1 MDAPGKWDKWIG
13 RTQTQFDT
21 LTPALITRFRA
32 TIDGSSP
39 GNTAPQGLHWCLCP
53 PDVATAE
60 LDDDGHPKRGSFIP
74 SVLPPKRMWAS
85 SKVEFH
91 TPLIVDA
98 DIERRITFANIREK
112 DGASGPLIFVEIDHQ
127 TFANGILAIS
137 ERQTLVYREASAAAP
152 RSKPA
157 DCAPNLSDWQWH
169 STCIPSETLL
179 FRYSALTFNTHRI
192 HYDRPYAQEKERYR
206 GLVVQGPLTATL
218 LLDLAAR
225 EIGHNQLKHLSF
237 RGEAPAFAGETLHLV
252 GRKEGEA
259 ITLAALGGDGRT
271 VMSAQAV

>member
-1 MDAPGKWDKWIG
+1 M
-13 RTQTQFDT
+13 
-21 LTPALITRFRA
+21 
-32 TIDGSSP
+32 
-39 GNTAPQGLHWCLCP
+39 
-53 PDVATAE
+53 
-60 LDDDGHPKRGSFIP
+60 
-74 SVLPPKRMWAS
+74 
-85 SKVEFH
+85 
-91 TPLIVDA
+91 
-98 DIERRITFANIREK
+98 
-112 DGASGPLIFVEIDHQ
+112 
-127 TFANGILAIS
+127 AIS

-152 RSKPA
+152 IPKPA